1 MRCGGRPGDIATWRN
16 NLLSE
21 AVLERLERGEQ
32 LSPEDYRD
40 LLAMRD
46 TLRRT
51 FAALDG
57 AFDGYLTLSAKG
69 PPPIG
74 MPVGDPVYGDVS
86 SCLGAP
92 AWNLPLLA
100 DRGLPMGIQLLGH
113 PHEDYDLALRGR
125 WFVETFLSD

>member
-1 MRCGGRPGDIATWRN
+1 
-16 NLLSE
+16 
-21 AVLERLERGEQ
+21 
-32 LSPEDYRD
+32 
-40 LLAMRD
+40 MRD
-46 TLRRT
+46 KLRQA
-51 FAALDG
+51 FAALAD

-100 DRGLPMGIQLLGH
+100 DRELPMGIQLLGH
-113 PHEDYDLALRGR
+113 PHEDYDLVLRGR
-125 WFVETFLSD
+125 WFFEAFLAG